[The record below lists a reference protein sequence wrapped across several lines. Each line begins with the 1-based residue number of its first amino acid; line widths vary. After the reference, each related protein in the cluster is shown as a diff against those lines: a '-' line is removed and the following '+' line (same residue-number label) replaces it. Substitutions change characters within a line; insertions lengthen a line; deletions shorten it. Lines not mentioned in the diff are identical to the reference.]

1 MQVWGD
7 IKHMIAKSLVAVQP
21 ILQYNYASAAKPDD
35 DGFSCF
41 EVTGMRQGREG
52 YAGCILFDWRG
63 RAA

>member
-41 EVTGMRQGREG
+41 EVNGDEARALWGQG
-52 YAGCILFDWRG
+52 IL
-63 RAA
+63 